1 MRRQHLRHQAL
12 QVSGS
17 NTRDRDAQLYYR
29 TGAYGLVAKPVVRIS
44 QLPPMPVAVMLPKSF
59 WSNPGCPTLL
69 RRNELLARIR
79 LNLRAR
85 HQDSLGRSSSGLH
98 IGDAPVHATPTN
110 DASHGTA
117 HAPAAALTAAGAPV
131 GSSGDPSR
139 AAPARQEPYEEAA
152 TAADGVATLPATA
165 VLVVAVADF
174 GGLCNML
181 LPAEMAAVSAQLLS
195 AFERVVSV
203 HGAVRI
209 EASSGVLAAAVLP
222 PPGTTGPLSRQGS
235 GGMEA
240 SGAGPGLRL
249 ASLHRLGRAL
259 LEAAT
264 MIPVPG
270 TTTCLQLQQALAL
283 GTLTAHQVPGP
294 GAAATSNVLYFG
306 PILAELLDLAR
317 RSPPMTIVTPDV
329 EAQHLRASG
338 ATADIR
344 GPLFLELPDHVPM
357 ADAAVAAAS
366 ALSASPDTAPVPPGL
381 KRLWL
386 VEAHPLSYQYLPPQ
400 LLYDN
405 HMRGPGSHAHP
416 PPPMDDSDKAS
427 VSVSVATG
435 TPPGSMRRPAH
446 GPSGPST
453 GTGTGTGSVTT
464 GTNGTTGS
472 GGFQPAAGGVGLMA
486 KGTGSPAA
494 SVDVP
499 AHGPGG
505 SQGPS
510 SMSVSLAA
518 GGLSIYSQQSGH
530 LPGMASRGPSR
541 VLSHTFGLDME
552 LMRQNVGGG
561 STGQSAATAGSGG
574 QGRGAGGAPPDVIR
588 GMTSNPGTSS
598 HGQDASNVSLNLG
611 LPFNLHAAAA
621 SRAGGGSVHDPSH
634 SHGANAFVLAGSSGF
649 NPSTLN
655 SGSYIYGNTPG
666 APRPAPVVPGGGNPH
681 VGAVNM
687 LGSTAAAA
695 AAAAQGGGSHGNS
708 ALDPTS
714 GNYYMA
720 GFAMGQEAELAAAEP
735 QIRALRSELAAM
747 RHQLDALASV
757 GGAHQHQHHHM
768 LPQQQQQA
776 HVPPPPQQQQ
786 LQTHLLASRGGSAGA
801 SQNHIASGAHGDVGA
816 GGSSVLMAT
825 GGREGGMVGGQDT
838 DMVSVASSAPV
849 YLQDKASKKGSK
861 LSRLFKRT
869 SKSAGTPK
877 QDS

>member
-1 MRRQHLRHQAL
+1 M
-12 QVSGS
+12 VS
-17 NTRDRDAQLYYR
+17 
-29 TGAYGLVAKPVVRIS
+29 
-44 QLPPMPVAVMLPKSF
+44 
-59 WSNPGCPTLL
+59 LL

-85 HQDSLGRSSSGLH
+85 QHDTPGGSSSGLQP
-98 IGDAPVHATPTN
+98 GDAPTD

-117 HAPAAALTAAGAPV
+117 HAPVTAAGAPP
-131 GSSGDPSR
+131 PSAGGAVSTPR
-139 AAPARQEPYEEAA
+139 AASVLQEPYEAA
-152 TAADGVATLPATA
+152 ANAAAADGVTTLPATA

-174 GGLCNML
+174 GGLCTML

-195 AFERVVSV
+195 AFERVVAL

-222 PPGTTGPLSRQGS
+222 PQGASGPMSRQGS

-249 ASLHRLGRAL
+249 AALHRLGRAL

-283 GTLTAHQVPGP
+283 GALTAHQVAGP
-294 GAAATSNVLYFG
+294 GAAATASNVLYFG
-306 PILAELLDLAR
+306 PVLAELLDLAR

-357 ADAAVAAAS
+357 ADASVAAAT
-366 ALSASPDTAPVPPGL
+366 LSASPDTAPVPPGL

-405 HMRGPGSHAHP
+405 HMRGPGSHAP
-416 PPPMDDSDKAS
+416 PPPPTDDSDKAS

-435 TPPGSMRRPAH
+435 TPPGSMRRPAP

-472 GGFQPAAGGVGLMA
+472 GGFHPAAMGAGMVT

-499 AHGPGG
+499 ALA
-505 SQGPS
+505 QGQDGRRPS

-541 VLSHTFGLDME
+541 VLSHTFGLDTE
-552 LMRQNVGGG
+552 QMRQNAGGG
-561 STGQSAATAGSGG
+561 SNGQSTATGASGG
-574 QGRGAGGAPPDVIR
+574 QGRGAGGVPPDAIR
-588 GMTSNPGTSS
+588 GMASNPSNGS
-598 HGQDASNVSLNLG
+598 HGQDVSNVSLNLG

-621 SRAGGGSVHDPSH
+621 SRAGGGSVHDPAH
-634 SHGANAFVLAGSSGF
+634 SHGANAFVLANSSGF
-649 NPSTLN
+649 NPLSLN
-655 SGSYIYGNTPG
+655 SGSYIYGNMPG
-666 APRPAPVVPGGGNPH
+666 GPRPAPVVPGGGSPH
-681 VGAVNM
+681 ASVVGS
-687 LGSTAAAA
+687 LGPAAAAA
-695 AAAAQGGGSHGNS
+695 AAAAQGGGSHGNA

-714 GNYYMA
+714 GPYYTT
-720 GFAMGQEAELAAAEP
+720 GLGMGQQDAELAAAEP

-747 RHQLDALASV
+747 RHQLDAALALGS
-757 GGAHQHQHHHM
+757 GAHHQHQPHLM
-768 LPQQQQQA
+768 APAPPMPQQQQSQ
-776 HVPPPPQQQQ
+776 V
-786 LQTHLLASRGGSAGA
+786 HLLASGAGSVGTAAGL
-801 SQNHIASGAHGDVGA
+801 QGHVASGVHGDMGA
-816 GGSSVLMAT
+816 GGSSLMGT
-825 GGREGGMVGGQDT
+825 GGREGGTAGGVDT
-838 DMVSVASSAPV
+838 DQVSVASSAPV
-849 YLQDKASKKGSK
+849 YLVEKAGKKGSK

-869 SKSAGTPK
+869 SKSVGAPK
-877 QDS
+877 QES